1 MLICSA
7 QHLVELGYNVDQL
20 VVHVQEV
27 QQKKNIFVLEQNLYH
42 SEPADFATAHVSS
55 ICSFVDDIELMFN
68 IYFYKTWII

>member
-1 MLICSA
+1 MFICSA

-55 ICSFVDDIELMFN
+55 ICSFVDDTKLGPNVQYIFL
-68 IYFYKTWII
+68 